1 FDPAL
6 DARVTALESAQ
17 GRVNHAAAAAVA
29 ASLVAE
35 AAARGAPFT
44 RELAALERLDP
55 GARLTGE
62 LREAALTGAPS
73 GAAIGA
79 GVPAAA
85 AGAAAVVRS
94 EGGRPGAL
102 SRAFGAVGRVF
113 TLRRIDDL
121 SGTSPDAV
129 LARAERRALQGDL
142 EGALVEIDS
151 LSAAGQAALADWRAE
166 AQRPLQ
172 LARRLARLFLLIAG
186 ALAALAV
193 AAGGDAGRV
202 QADWLGWRLDAS
214 AAAVLLLIGVLT
226 LLAVVFWRVT
236 LWLAEAPRRAERA
249 REEARRREADA
260 VLARGFL
267 ALAAGDGDQARRQA
281 ARAADL
287 YAEPPPPTVAL
298 LKAQAAEAAHDPSA
312 EPAW

>member
-1 FDPAL
+1 DTAPERPRLTFGRSVLLAAVFAVLVLAALLLWVFREPLAERLNPPPAPPPAVSETAVLRARIADLEDSLAQARQAAAARQSGDRGDFDAAL
-6 DARVTALESAQ
+6 DARVTALETAQ

-62 LREAALTGAPS
+62 LREAALTGVPS
-73 GAAIGA
+73 RAAIGA
-79 GVPAAA
+79 GFPAAA

-151 LSAAGQAALADWRAE
+151 LSAAGQAALAVWRAE
-166 AQRPLQ
+166 AERRIELD
-172 LARRLARLFLLIAG
+172 RRLARLRLR
-186 ALAALAV
+186 ALEDL
-193 AAGGDAGRV
+193 AGGAGPV
-202 QADWLGWRLDAS
+202 
-214 AAAVLLLIGVLT
+214 
-226 LLAVVFWRVT
+226 
-236 LWLAEAPRRAERA
+236 P
-249 REEARRREADA
+249 
-260 VLARGFL
+260 
-267 ALAAGDGDQARRQA
+267 
-281 ARAADL
+281 
-287 YAEPPPPTVAL
+287 
-298 LKAQAAEAAHDPSA
+298 
-312 EPAW
+312 

>member
-1 FDPAL
+1 MSDAAPPAEPAPTPEPGPPPGGLRLTLGRSVLLAAAGAVIILAALLLWVFREPLAARLAPPPEPVPAVDETAALRARIADLEASLAQARQAAARQSAARGDFDPAL

-62 LREAALTGAPS
+62 LREAALTGVPS
-73 GAAIGA
+73 RAAIGA
-79 GVPAAA
+79 GFPAAA

-166 AQRPLQ
+166 AERRIELD
-172 LARRLARLFLLIAG
+172 RRLARLRLR
-186 ALAALAV
+186 ALEDL
-193 AAGGDAGRV
+193 AGGAGPV
-202 QADWLGWRLDAS
+202 
-214 AAAVLLLIGVLT
+214 
-226 LLAVVFWRVT
+226 
-236 LWLAEAPRRAERA
+236 PA
-249 REEARRREADA
+249 RNP
-260 VLARGFL
+260 L
-267 ALAAGDGDQARRQA
+267 
-281 ARAADL
+281 
-287 YAEPPPPTVAL
+287 P
-298 LKAQAAEAAHDPSA
+298 
-312 EPAW
+312 

>member
-1 FDPAL
+1 VHPATHRRPQRDL
-6 DARVTALESAQ
+6 A
-17 GRVNHAAAAAVA
+17 GRRAGPGR
-29 ASLVAE
+29 
-35 AAARGAPFT
+35 AARPAGGSG
-44 RELAALERLDP
+44 RRP
-55 GARLTGE
+55 GRDRLTVG
-62 LREAALTGAPS
+62 RGP
-73 GAAIGA
+73 GGA
-79 GVPAAA
+79 G
-85 AGAAAVVRS
+85 R
-94 EGGRPGAL
+94 
-102 SRAFGAVGRVF
+102 
-113 TLRRIDDL
+113 
-121 SGTSPDAV
+121 
-129 LARAERRALQGDL
+129 
-142 EGALVEIDS
+142 
-151 LSAAGQAALADWRAE
+151 
-166 AQRPLQ
+166 
-172 LARRLARLFLLIAG
+172 LARRSRAPHRAGSPPRPAAPAGAGGPGRRRRAGPGAESAAVIRAILFLLIAG